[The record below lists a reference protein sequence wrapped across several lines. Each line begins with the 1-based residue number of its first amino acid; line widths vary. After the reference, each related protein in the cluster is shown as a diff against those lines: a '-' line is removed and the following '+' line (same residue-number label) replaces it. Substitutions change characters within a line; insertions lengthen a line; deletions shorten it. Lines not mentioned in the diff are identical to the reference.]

1 MEETGQLRVESFEGF
16 YRRVWDQIHR
26 AVAVGIGS
34 VDVASEAVDEAM
46 VRVYERWTKVSAMA
60 NPEGWVYTT
69 AMNRARS
76 LLRRRK
82 FRSNSHLP
90 EIPFEDPQ
98 VVDPGLINAIR
109 RLPFHQK
116 EAIVARYLFDMSEAQ
131 MSEAF
136 NLPKG
141 TIKSRLHRGLQS
153 LKEDLS

>member
-1 MEETGQLRVESFEGF
+1 MEETDQLRVESFEGF

-34 VDVASEAVDEAM
+34 VEVASEVVDEAM
-46 VRVYERWTKVSAMA
+46 VRAYERWTKVSTMD
-60 NPEGWVYTT
+60 NPEGWVYAT

-90 EIPFEDPQ
+90 EIPFEDPE

-109 RLPFHQK
+109 RLPFHQR